1 LISEINFLS
10 RYIAAKIFNRMKGA
24 MILLAMVVALQMNV
38 SAQTKTDP
46 EAKLKELG
54 IVLKGAP
61 APVANYVPAVRV
73 GKMIYLSGQ
82 GPRKDDGQF
91 IKGKVG
97 GELTVEEAQQ
107 AARLS
112 GIRLLEALKAEIGD
126 LKKVKRIVKVLG
138 MVNAVPTFEQH
149 PKVMNGFSDFMVE
162 VFGDKGRHARSSVGV
177 GSLPDNIPVEIEM
190 IVELR

>member
-1 LISEINFLS
+1 
-10 RYIAAKIFNRMKGA
+10 MKGA
-24 MILLAMVVALQMNV
+24 IIILALAMAFQIDV
-38 SAQTKTDP
+38 SAQTKADP

-61 APVANYVPAVRV
+61 APVANYLPAVRV
-73 GKMIYLSGQ
+73 GKMVYLSGQ

-97 GELTVEEAQQ
+97 GELTLEEAQQ

-112 GIRLLEALKAEIGD
+112 GIRLLEALKAQIGD
-126 LKKVKRIVKVLG
+126 LRKVKRIVKVLG

-149 PKVMNGFSDFMVE
+149 PKVINGFSDFMVE
-162 VFGDKGRHARSSVGV
+162 VFGEKGKHARSSVGV

-190 IVELR
+190 IVELK

>member
-1 LISEINFLS
+1 M
-10 RYIAAKIFNRMKGA
+10 YGIFNTVYCIKNNRMKGA
-24 MILLAMVVALQMNV
+24 IIVMALLLALQVNV
-38 SAQTKTDP
+38 SAQAKIDP

-61 APVANYVPAVRV
+61 APVANYLPAVRV
-73 GKMIYLSGQ
+73 GKMVYLSGQ

-97 GELTVEEAQQ
+97 GELTVEEGQQ

-138 MVNAVPTFEQH
+138 MVNAVPTFEQQ

-162 VFGDKGRHARSSVGV
+162 VFGERGKHARSSVGV